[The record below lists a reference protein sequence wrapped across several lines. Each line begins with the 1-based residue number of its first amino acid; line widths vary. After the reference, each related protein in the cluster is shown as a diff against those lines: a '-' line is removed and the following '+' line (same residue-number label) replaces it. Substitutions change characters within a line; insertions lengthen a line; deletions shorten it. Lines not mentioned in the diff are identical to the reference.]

1 MDMQTKK
8 LDLIDWLVN
17 LEDERILD
25 KLSSFKNEETSDW
38 YDDVPE
44 EAKASIQRGLEDVR
58 QGKLIPHEKVMENIR
73 KKYNIKK

>member
-1 MDMQTKK
+1 MDMQTKE

-38 YDDVPE
+38 YDDLPE

-58 QGKLIPHEKVMENIR
+58 QGKLIPHEKVMEDIR